1 MTSSLDQ
8 QWTEIAVEADLAAV
22 DDVVN
27 LLNRHCTGG
36 AVVEELAPPLY
47 GAGGTLLTEE
57 GATRPARV
65 TVKGFLPTWDAETL
79 RKLEIALLLLAR
91 TGAISE
97 PRIRVLAD
105 KDWAEA
111 WKAFF
116 PPLPIGQRLVIVP
129 TWVEYT
135 PQAHEIILR
144 LDPGMA
150 FGTGLHASTR
160 LCLVALERFLVPGAR
175 VLDVGTGSGI
185 LAIAAALLGA
195 YEVQAIDNDPVAVRV
210 AAENAAL
217 NGVEGCVRTAW
228 GTLAGLGPSPVPVFA
243 GNGFDLL
250 LINILAEVII
260 PLAPAIAAALRL
272 GGHCIASGILGE
284 KGDSVAEALTRAGL
298 TVEERLFEEGWVA
311 LIGRK
316 G

>member
-8 QWTEIAVEADLAAV
+8 RWVEIAVEAERGAV

-27 LLNRHCTGG
+27 LLNRYCTGG

-47 GAGGTLLTEE
+47 GAGGTLLE
-57 GATRPARV
+57 GGEPTARV
-65 TVKGFLPTWDAETL
+65 TVKGFLPTGDRATL
-79 RKLEIALLLLAR
+79 QKLEIALLLLAR

-97 PRIRVLAD
+97 PRVRVLAD

-116 PPLPIGQRLVIVP
+116 PPLPIGERLVVVP
-129 TWVEYT
+129 TWVDYA
-135 PQAHEIILR
+135 PKPYEIILR

-160 LCLVALERFLVPGAR
+160 LCLVALERLLAPGAR

-195 YEVQAIDNDPVAVRV
+195 GEVWAIDNDPVAAQV

-217 NGVEGCVRTAW
+217 NGVQGRVQVAW
-228 GTLAGLGPSPVPVFA
+228 ATLPGLAPSAVPLFTQ
-243 GNGFDLL
+243 GGFDLL

-260 PLAPAIAAALRL
+260 PLASSIAAALRP
-272 GGHCIASGILGE
+272 GGRFVASGILVE
-284 KGDSVAEALTRAGL
+284 KGEAVAKALEGAGL
-298 TVEERLFEEGWVA
+298 DVEEHLIEEGWIA

-316 G
+316 AR

>member
-8 QWTEIAVEADLAAV
+8 RWTEIAVEAERGAV
-22 DDVVN
+22 DDVVA
-27 LLNRHCTGG
+27 LLNRYCTGG

-47 GAGGTLLTEE
+47 GAGGALLLQED
-57 GATRPARV
+57 APVPRV
-65 TVKGFLPTWDAETL
+65 TVKGFLPTEDRATL
-79 RKLEIALLLLAR
+79 QKLEIALLLLAR

-97 PRIRVLAD
+97 PRIRILAD

-116 PPLPIGQRLVIVP
+116 PPLPIGQRLVVVP

-135 PQAHEIILR
+135 PKPQEVILR

-160 LCLVALERFLVPGAR
+160 LCLVALEQLLTPGAR

-195 YEVQAIDNDPVAVRV
+195 GEVQAIDNDPVAVRV
-210 AAENAAL
+210 ATENAAL
-217 NGVEGCVRTAW
+217 NGVQGCVRVEWA
-228 GTLAGLGPSPVPVFA
+228 TLPGLAPSAVPLF
-243 GNGFDLL
+243 GRGEFDLL

-260 PLAPAIAAALRL
+260 PLAGGIAAALRP
-272 GGHCIASGILGE
+272 GGHFVASGILVE
-284 KGDSVAEALTRAGL
+284 KGGAVAEALGGAGL
-298 TVEERLFEEGWVA
+298 AVEHRLIEEGWVA
-311 LIGRK
+311 VVGRK